1 VESTLDPVLGAV
13 LPVFGLVASGYLAG
27 RFGLVTQASSAA
39 LNQFVYAFAL
49 PAMLFIAVYRGSLD
63 EILSGY
69 FLLAVIGA
77 TLGTAVVGFIL
88 SNLSG
93 ASPAESTMRA
103 LNASFA
109 NTGYLGIPLVT
120 VAYGERA
127 ALPAALATVATNII
141 SFALAIVCLE
151 LFVNPQPGGVR
162 RALSGVVRS
171 PLIWPIGLA
180 ILLVA
185 FQVKIPLPAERFAT
199 LLAAAAGPCALF
211 AIGLFVSQ
219 LSIRAGAAASWQTTL
234 LKLVLHPLL
243 MAALAFWVLPVDP
256 FWAKIAVVCAA
267 LPLGA
272 TAFVL
277 AQRYKLLEAE
287 TSTGA
292 VISTL
297 VSVLTVS
304 LVMAFFAQSA
314 RADENA
320 WKLIQGGG
328 QVLFIRHATTT
339 PGVGDPTGFRLEEC
353 ATQRNLSGEGRAE
366 AKRLGDALRT
376 RKAPVGEILSSPWCR
391 CHDTA
396 RLAFGR
402 EATTWR
408 PLSNLF
414 GRHEAAEAQVRE
426 MRARIGSYRGK
437 DNLVMISHGS
447 TALPLT
453 GVSPQQAEIIVLTP
467 LGGDKFRVAGRIP
480 PP

>member
-1 VESTLDPVLGAV
+1 MESTLDPVLGAV

-27 RFGLVTQASSAA
+27 RFKLVTQASSTA

-69 FLLAVIGA
+69 FLLAVILA
-77 TLGTAVVGFIL
+77 TLGTAVVGFLI
-88 SNLSG
+88 SNLSK
-93 ASPAESTMRA
+93 ASAAESTMRA

-127 ALPAALATVATNII
+127 ALPAALATVATNIV

-151 LFVNPQPGGVR
+151 LFVNPHPGGVR
-162 RALSGVVRS
+162 RALVGVMRS

-180 ILLVA
+180 VLLVGL
-185 FQVKIPLPAERFAT
+185 QMKIPLPAERFAV
-199 LLAAAAGPCALF
+199 LLAGAAGPCALF

-219 LSIRAGAAASWQTTL
+219 LSIRAGAEASWQTTL
-234 LKLVLHPLL
+234 LKLVLHPVL
-243 MAALAFWVLPVDP
+243 MAMFAFWLLPIDP

-277 AQRYKLLEAE
+277 AQRYRLLEAE

-292 VISTL
+292 VISTA

-304 LVMAFFAQSA
+304 LVMAFFAHSA

-339 PGVGDPTGFRLEEC
+339 PGAGDPPGFRLEEC
-353 ATQRNLSGEGRAE
+353 STQRNLSEAGRAE
-366 AKRLGDALRT
+366 AKRLGDALRA
-376 RKAPVGEILSSPWCR
+376 RKVPIGEILSSPWCR
-391 CHDTA
+391 CHETA

-402 EATTWR
+402 DATTWR

-437 DNLVMISHGS
+437 DNLVMVSHGS
-447 TALPLT
+447 TALPLS
-453 GVSPQQAEIIVLTP
+453 GVSPQQAEILVLTP